1 MFPLAPRWPAFLR
14 AFSLAKS
21 SSAVLQFGA
30 IARHFIWRDEMK
42 IEGSQVLVT
51 GGAGFVGSHVA
62 DQLLAKGAKKVI
74 AIDNLVRGSL
84 ANIEAAKKTGR
95 FEMVEGDI
103 RDRALVSKLTAGCDY
118 VFHQAAL
125 RITACAAN
133 PREGHEVMMDGTFNV
148 LEAAVEHKVKKIV
161 AASSASVYGEPD
173 KFPIEETDAY
183 NNRTLYGAAKIALEH
198 YFRSFNEM
206 YGIPYVALRYFNLYG
221 PRMDMT
227 GVYTEVMVR
236 WMDKIDSG
244 QAPVIF
250 GKGHQSMDFIFIDDC
265 ARANIL
271 ALESDASDD
280 VFNVATGV
288 ETSLLELCHMMLEL
302 MGRPD
307 LKPEFQEERK
317 VNPVNRRLAGVQKA
331 RKGLGFESKVDIKEG
346 LKQLIAWRRATKK
359 NEAK

>member
-1 MFPLAPRWPAFLR
+1 M
-14 AFSLAKS
+14 
-21 SSAVLQFGA
+21 
-30 IARHFIWRDEMK
+30 
-42 IEGSQVLVT
+42 EG
-51 GGAGFVGSHVA
+51 
-62 DQLLAKGAKKVI
+62 I
-74 AIDNLVRGSL
+74 
-84 ANIEAAKKTGR
+84 
-95 FEMVEGDI
+95 
-103 RDRALVSKLTAGCDY
+103 DY
-118 VFHQAAL
+118 VWHQAAL
-125 RITACAAN
+125 RSTQCAEM
-133 PREGHEVMMDGTFNV
+133 PRLAVDSLIGGTFNV
-148 LEAAVEHKVKKIV
+148 LEAAVNAGVRKVV
-161 AASSASVYGEPD
+161 AASSASVYGEPSYVPMD
-173 KFPIEETDAY
+173 EAHPF

-206 YGIPYVALRYFNLYG
+206 YGLPYVALRYFNLYG

-244 QAPVIF
+244 QAPIIF
-250 GKGHQSMDFIFIDDC
+250 GKGHQSMDFIYIEDC
-265 ARANIL
+265 ARANLL
-271 ALESDASDD
+271 ALESDVSDD

-331 RKGLGFESKVDIKEG
+331 KKGLGFESKIDIREG
-346 LKQLIAWRRATKK
+346 LKHLIAWRRETKK